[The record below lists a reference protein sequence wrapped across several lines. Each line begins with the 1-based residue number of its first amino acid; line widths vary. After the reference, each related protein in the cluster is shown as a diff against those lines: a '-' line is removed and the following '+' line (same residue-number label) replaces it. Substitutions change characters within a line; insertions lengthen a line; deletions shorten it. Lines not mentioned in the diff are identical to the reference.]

1 VDANVLLEVIV
12 RRALRLRFFF
22 HAITLRLIAKAT
34 VQRIA
39 RLIEELKGAL
49 TKTAF
54 EIH

>member
-1 VDANVLLEVIV
+1 MRPVFRLL
-12 RRALRLRFFF
+12 
-22 HAITLRLIAKAT
+22 AKVT